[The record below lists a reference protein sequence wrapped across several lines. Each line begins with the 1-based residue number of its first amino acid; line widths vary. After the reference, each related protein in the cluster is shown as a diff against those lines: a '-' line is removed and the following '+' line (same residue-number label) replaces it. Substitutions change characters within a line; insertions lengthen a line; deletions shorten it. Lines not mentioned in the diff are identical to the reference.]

1 MTEGIT
7 EAVSRAATAAKQA
20 TGQVVKQITR
30 SRTPAQLYPVPRHMQ
45 VARFRAH
52 TEEPLQFL
60 YKKHGEEVFNNYVNS
75 VLDLIEEG
83 Y

>member
-1 MTEGIT
+1 MTEAIT
-7 EAVSRAATAAKQA
+7 EAVNRASTAAKQA
-20 TGQVVKQITR
+20 TEKVVSQLTR
-30 SRTPAQLYPVPRHMQ
+30 AQKPKQLYPVPRHMQ

-52 TEEPLQFL
+52 TEESLQFL
-60 YKKHGEEVFNNYVNS
+60 YKKHGEEGFNNYVNS